1 MINLTSYSGLGAA
14 PLPRTI
20 RRARS
25 RDARGFRG
33 YRRLSLLLQN
43 VADQE
48 SADEGRD
55 PLPRELRARFH
66 LTEGEGEEAAPM
78 RRGGSIEKLDEFA
91 RVPHMGPG
99 LDFSHD
105 LQGGAVIFEMI
116 IGAEHVRAAK

>member
-33 YRRLSLLLQN
+33 YLGLSLLLQN

-48 SADEGRD
+48 SADKGRD

-78 RRGGSIEKLDEFA
+78 RRGGSVEERDEFLIL
-91 RVPHMGPG
+91 
-99 LDFSHD
+99 LDTTGSLILSSKD
-105 LQGGAVIFEMI
+105 PS
-116 IGAEHVRAAK
+116 AAWPELESRINLGS

>member
-33 YRRLSLLLQN
+33 YLGLSLLLQN

-48 SADEGRD
+48 SADKGRD

-66 LTEGEGEEAAPM
+66 LTEGEGEEEAPM
-78 RRGGSIEKLDEFA
+78 RRGSSVEERNEFT
-91 RVPHMGPG
+91 RVT
-99 LDFSHD
+99 
-105 LQGGAVIFEMI
+105 
-116 IGAEHVRAAK
+116 

>member
-1 MINLTSYSGLGAA
+1 MNLDILYPKIPFLRESYYGLF
-14 PLPRTI
+14 L
-20 RRARS
+20 
-25 RDARGFRG
+25 
-33 YRRLSLLLQN
+33 LLLQN

-116 IGAEHVRAAK
+116 IGKFKEVVKVSLKNDIPGKLHQLR

>member
-1 MINLTSYSGLGAA
+1 MNLDILYPKIPFLRESYYGLF
-14 PLPRTI
+14 L
-20 RRARS
+20 
-25 RDARGFRG
+25 
-33 YRRLSLLLQN
+33 LLLQN